1 MGRIARANWRDCL
14 GAFFCCLSG
23 WDETGMPSSGVSNAA
38 YNVNPSPVA
47 MSPQH
52 MYQSR
57 MTMNSPTKLK
67 TPSRQWSP
75 FSRSRPTLPDM
86 SVRVENHR
94 RAKFAE
100 TCSLVH
106 HLNAVSHQWPDS
118 IPMPVPD
125 TPAPWMISPNGGH
138 YKPYS
143 ALSSIRPNQRS
154 ASTPPFIVNAP
165 MLRATS
171 VQSISQRS
179 TNDRLR

>member
-1 MGRIARANWRDCL
+1 VRG
-14 GAFFCCLSG
+14 
-23 WDETGMPSSGVSNAA
+23 
-38 YNVNPSPVA
+38 
-47 MSPQH
+47 SPQANPQ
-52 MYQSR
+52 MISLERSQS
-57 MTMNSPTKLK
+57 TDLLPLCALKLDVQMNSPTKLK

-154 ASTPPFIVNAP
+154 ASTPPFIANAP